1 MSPVLY
7 IFLYSPTKRWRGE
20 RNFLNGATHQFA
32 TFKTVLYTMNNSIRT
47 IPGLQYAQL
56 MILALRHNSSSS
68 QHLCA
73 LPVQVTQSH
82 STDCLCGSHSI
93 QTVTDELFHPP
104 PTVSNASLLFQPLSP
119 DAESLPCFSS
129 LPSGFQPAELR
140 DNTCLLFKP
149 LTSCH
154 FVMAALANRCHEEN
168 QQLMFIEH
176 IPSVIL
182 STSHQQTHLVITK
195 STPGSRYYN
204 YTLFTDEDTR
214 SL

>member
-1 MSPVLY
+1 MTAVLLKRRIFEQKRY
-7 IFLYSPTKRWRGE
+7 IHRQNFVQRLGVTWLKAKDVPDARVQAWKTSCPRALRWR
-20 RNFLNGATHQFA
+20 
-32 TFKTVLYTMNNSIRT
+32 M
-47 IPGLQYAQL
+47 P
-56 MILALRHNSSSS
+56 
-68 QHLCA
+68 
-73 LPVQVTQSH
+73 
-82 STDCLCGSHSI
+82 
-93 QTVTDELFHPP
+93 
-104 PTVSNASLLFQPLSP
+104 
-119 DAESLPCFSS
+119 

>member
-47 IPGLQYAQL
+47 IPWLQYAQL

-93 QTVTDELFHPP
+93 QTITGQLLHSPTASDAYALSQTLALLWGSHPASVPP
-104 PTVSNASLLFQPLSP
+104 PPGEGPV
-119 DAESLPCFSS
+119 
-129 LPSGFQPAELR
+129 
-140 DNTCLLFKP
+140 P
-149 LTSCH
+149 LTLFFFHSFLHPNELCMDLYIP
-154 FVMAALANRCHEEN
+154 F
-168 QQLMFIEH
+168 QQ
-176 IPSVIL
+176 SG
-182 STSHQQTHLVITK
+182 
-195 STPGSRYYN
+195 TPGHSQLVRFSA
-204 YTLFTDEDTR
+204 L
-214 SL
+214 